1 MCVFSKTVYGAM
13 LLFSK
18 SIHCIFVCV
27 YADACISGGNE
38 SKGLFLV
45 NLTSVEV
52 CACACEKE
60 IA

>member
-1 MCVFSKTVYGAM
+1 MCVFSKTAYGAM

-18 SIHCIFVCV
+18 SMCVFVCV
-27 YADACISGGNE
+27 YADACISGCNE

-52 CACACEKE
+52 CVCVRARKK
-60 IA
+60 